1 MDFPRAHAFTPGD
14 TAYDP
19 SASFP
24 GRGARGTYVPP
35 QGGSFAWRTDEW
47 YLAHETLKP
56 TKGRAGA
63 SELVHDP
70 SRTARVV
77 GSTLTASLVAAVD
90 PAPPGPR
97 ESPAARVSPED
108 ALGGHASGSLGSLG
122 SLGSREGS
130 ERPANGAE
138 RVSALRPG
146 ASPLGRRRKGAAPR
160 TCSARGCGAH
170 VLDRAQGLVVM
181 CPAHRRVTSGVAVD
195 TGDALM
201 RWCYHCKKAHEL
213 GAFADSVIGLS
224 RKLATCER
232 GRAARRAAFAKK
244 AADGARAASEGQRT
258 RSDGDGVDGES
269 LGVLSRGGVRGANAQ
284 TDPTYARAG
293 KSGSAP
299 FRPKSEAETL
309 AAVASARARG
319 RSKRQ
324 QDLLDAN
331 PSRSGSHFSR
341 SGSPPGSKSG
351 SRDSAPYPSAAGVF
365 SSPAADLAR
374 FASSEVPDRSSHDL
388 ARASADVT
396 TRHDSRGFQTGH
408 QPMRRAPT
416 EDERTSDARQISAN
430 ARDWRRRAFEDVAF
444 EVSTRASPLELIGE
458 KRSVFEQ
465 MAGFMGRAV
474 TSDPP
479 NALEQDHDADWTSR
493 LERAANGVRHFDNGN
508 FFMDLGEVQSMLD
521 SDDAEPTLESDANAG
536 SGQTRLA
543 GDDPSGT
550 RFSPPIASRGW
561 YDSLAA
567 SMLPGSTRV
576 ICTARAGLLE
586 APGSAREWADDA
598 PRRGALPGSIL
609 DRGAAMA
616 GAETL
621 ARAVAPDGAIGRRT
635 ATVTAHPAVRVGAGW
650 AADDGDCER
659 DVVFDRESPKS
670 FLASDS
676 VVVVSDDSGRASLA
690 RERVTPFP
698 SYVTVPPFA
707 ALGDAIAIRGLRGG
721 ERVHVF
727 GQGAQPFSAVVPRG
741 GGVDAVRITPPSL
754 ATGAAGAPSV
764 VPGFMYVQVL
774 APGQPATGAAF
785 VKVLLVDDPAV
796 VAELDALGR
805 GAGATCE
812 GLVAAPVGAPALP
825 ATRGFSGTAAFERF
839 LSDLGA
845 LIESHWR
852 SLLYTPAGR
861 AAMRAVCLGFGAV
874 VKDDSAC
881 PALRAALADVAED
894 VDAEKT
900 AVARDYNASY
910 WDERFTSDVGKAAG
924 GAVKSHLAKVL
935 TAGKYRVVLR
945 DAACS
950 GEDNELEATWAALT
964 PADVVEDAAGRLA
977 RAIDRAY
984 AASAAELKAVL
995 FERERGLEKLR
1006 VLKRFFLAGQGD
1018 FLANFLDLADAE
1030 LRKPAQKAS
1039 PTRLAHLLAVA
1050 LAASARGEGAVIE
1063 GLRLEPA
1070 LASRDLRAH
1079 LDAIH
1084 RHEGADDDD
1093 AVVTETPLLAV
1104 DAFVLDCRAPWP
1116 AALLLSRR
1124 SVVKYQLAFRRVFR
1138 AKRVERRLLS
1148 CWTDQ
1153 QASKRWCGRGATR
1166 SALAPAFLLRQRMLH
1181 FAQSLVFYATSD
1193 VVGARWAGLE
1203 EELRRAP
1210 HVDAA
1215 LAAHDAFLDA
1225 VLRDLLL
1232 ANHRLL
1238 GLVADLERSCDRFC
1252 DAADR
1257 FSEAALDAATA
1268 AARRAG
1274 VAPGARAA
1282 LAETT
1287 LTAALPAYV
1296 DGVRAAG
1303 ASWRRLAGQ
1312 FVDALRAECRVQRGS
1327 HLADLLARLQDHD

>member
-1 MDFPRAHAFTPGD
+1 MSALIAQSTQLAQPTAQDDGD
-14 TAYDP
+14 ALALRYGAEV
-19 SASFP
+19 SL
-24 GRGARGTYVPP
+24 RGARGLGLSVAPVREADDVVFEAAV
-35 QGGSFAWRTDEW
+35 GGLNLGAADERFVVCN
-47 YLAHETLKP
+47 AMVRDD
-56 TKGRAGA
+56 KGPVRYG
-63 SELVHDP
+63 D
-70 SRTARVV
+70 VV
-77 GSTLTASLVAAVD
+77 GL
-90 PAPPGPR
+90 R
-97 ESPAARVSPED
+97 
-108 ALGGHASGSLGSLG
+108 
-122 SLGSREGS
+122 SR
-130 ERPANGAE
+130 
-138 RVSALRPG
+138 L
-146 ASPLGRRRKGAAPR
+146 
-160 TCSARGCGAH
+160 ARGRC
-170 VLDRAQGLVVM
+170 L
-181 CPAHRRVTSGVAVD
+181 GVRD
-195 TGDALM
+195 
-201 RWCYHCKKAHEL
+201 
-213 GAFADSVIGLS
+213 
-224 RKLATCER
+224 
-232 GRAARRAAFAKK
+232 AAFAGEDEAPAFRRALVGAGERWEVLS
-244 AADGARAASEGQRT
+244 AADAGSAAA
-258 RSDGDGVDGES
+258 
-269 LGVLSRGGVRGANAQ
+269 RGAA
-284 TDPTYARAG
+284 
-293 KSGSAP
+293 
-299 FRPKSEAETL
+299 
-309 AAVASARARG
+309 
-319 RSKRQ
+319 
-324 QDLLDAN
+324 
-331 PSRSGSHFSR
+331 
-341 SGSPPGSKSG
+341 
-351 SRDSAPYPSAAGVF
+351 
-365 SSPAADLAR
+365 
-374 FASSEVPDRSSHDL
+374 
-388 ARASADVT
+388 
-396 TRHDSRGFQTGH
+396 
-408 QPMRRAPT
+408 
-416 EDERTSDARQISAN
+416 
-430 ARDWRRRAFEDVAF
+430 
-444 EVSTRASPLELIGE
+444 
-458 KRSVFEQ
+458 
-465 MAGFMGRAV
+465 
-474 TSDPP
+474 
-479 NALEQDHDADWTSR
+479 
-493 LERAANGVRHFDNGN
+493 
-508 FFMDLGEVQSMLD
+508 
-521 SDDAEPTLESDANAG
+521 
-536 SGQTRLA
+536 
-543 GDDPSGT
+543 
-550 RFSPPIASRGW
+550 
-561 YDSLAA
+561 
-567 SMLPGSTRV
+567 
-576 ICTARAGLLE
+576 
-586 APGSAREWADDA
+586 A
-598 PRRGALPGSIL
+598 PRRG
-609 DRGAAMA
+609 
-616 GAETL
+616 
-621 ARAVAPDGAIGRRT
+621 
-635 ATVTAHPAVRVGAGW
+635 
-650 AADDGDCER
+650 
-659 DVVFDRESPKS
+659 DVVRSG
-670 FLASDS
+670 DS
-676 VVVVSDDSGRASLA
+676 VNLRAPRA
-690 RERVTPFP
+690 
-698 SYVTVPPFA
+698 
-707 ALGDAIAIRGLRGG
+707 GDAYLR
-721 ERVHVF
+721 RR
-727 GQGAQPFSAVVPRG
+727 A
-741 GGVDAVRITPPSL
+741 
-754 ATGAAGAPSV
+754 GAAGADDAAELGRGGADG
-764 VPGFMYVQVL
+764 PGADGAWRL
-774 APGQPATGAAF
+774 AAAGAPHWSRWLDDRPYLSGAFGAWASRAVEVGGAGAADDF
-785 VKVLLVDDPAV
+785 ERDLAEDVLSALGGREGGRVRRAVGDGRLAVDDGNVKPEQLPLLELARRCVPLGDAFLKCRAFCRGAARYERGRCAHAAAAKLREVLREYLVFVAQLETV
-796 VAELDALGR
+796 VRSGKGGLARLAATCRDASVALDAL
-805 GAGATCE
+805 
-812 GLVAAPVGAPALP
+812 VAACAAVDAAPA
-825 ATRGFSGTAAFERF
+825 G
-839 LSDLGA
+839 
-845 LIESHWR
+845 
-852 SLLYTPAGR
+852 
-861 AAMRAVCLGFGAV
+861 GAV
-874 VKDDSAC
+874 VD
-881 PALRAALADVAED
+881 ALADAARDARDADAKRVLTSLAEAAAAPYLQALRRWCVDGQLDDPYGEFCVAED

-910 WDERFTSDVGKAAG
+910 WDERFTSDAGKAAG

>member
-1 MDFPRAHAFTPGD
+1 MDLFAGAD
-14 TAYDP
+14 VS
-19 SASFP
+19 SAGGARESSGAFP
-24 GRGARGTYVPP
+24 GRGTHVPP

-894 VDAEKT
+894 VDAQRRFEDD
-900 AVARDYNASY
+900 ARLCSGAPVARRSSLKSESGFGHSSDRGTRDPRSRENGESFFPPVDASRSTFGAFGFRTFRRRRAGSLRAGGSSGS
-910 WDERFTSDVGKAAG
+910 DGETSDARAMALIERESLAFIMRQARRAAEMTPTR
-924 GAVKSHLAKVL
+924 VL
-935 TAGKYRVVLR
+935 SF
-945 DAACS
+945 C
-950 GEDNELEATWAALT
+950 AALAPSYAT
-964 PADVVEDAAGRLA
+964 RLTL
-977 RAIDRAY
+977 R
-984 AASAAELKAVL
+984 AVL
-995 FERERGLEKLR
+995 DDRSEIARR
-1006 VLKRFFLAGQGD
+1006 VFAGDETVAMTPQT
-1018 FLANFLDLADAE
+1018 
-1030 LRKPAQKAS
+1030 RAS
-1039 PTRLAHLLAVA
+1039 LYSHAMSAVA
-1050 LAASARGEGAVIE
+1050 LFILVG
-1063 GLRLEPA
+1063 
-1070 LASRDLRAH
+1070 
-1079 LDAIH
+1079 
-1084 RHEGADDDD
+1084 
-1093 AVVTETPLLAV
+1093 
-1104 DAFVLDCRAPWP
+1104 
-1116 AALLLSRR
+1116 
-1124 SVVKYQLAFRRVFR
+1124 VFR
-1138 AKRVERRLLS
+1138 AEDWKVDPLRIIQ
-1148 CWTDQ
+1148 CYCAWF
-1153 QASKRWCGRGATR
+1153 
-1166 SALAPAFLLRQRMLH
+1166 PAFLLH
-1181 FAQSLVFYATSD
+1181 AVFARDPRVWSWLKRRSWMMGSG
-1193 VVGARWAGLE
+1193 GALWDDAARREISRFGRGAAASVDRA
-1203 EELRRAP
+1203 RRAER
-1210 HVDAA
+1210 HSH
-1215 LAAHDAFLDA
+1215 AHDACMFVILMASNGVVRSMIDLEDARDWKWLTGA
-1225 VLRDLLL
+1225 VLLIGNTLMYSVLSAEYVRPGRKRWDIPAAVVLGAGLYACPPNVWARVFATNVSPARALAEHFLRQTHPNAYVAALLFFVLPCL
-1232 ANHRLL
+1232 AGALARRFYRVYSRLVL
-1238 GLVADLERSCDRFC
+1238 FAK
-1252 DAADR
+1252 
-1257 FSEAALDAATA
+1257 LDAAGIVECA
-1268 AARRAG
+1268 ESRRRA
-1274 VAPGARAA
+1274 
-1282 LAETT
+1282 
-1287 LTAALPAYV
+1287 
-1296 DGVRAAG
+1296 
-1303 ASWRRLAGQ
+1303 
-1312 FVDALRAECRVQRGS
+1312 
-1327 HLADLLARLQDHD
+1327 